1 MLDQMSMPV
10 LFIVVIVLLG
20 LVTGG
25 LSWGFGFSERAN
37 AQTARLPAPNLRRTH
52 EGPARQDDR
61 LTLP

>member
-25 LSWGFGFSERAN
+25 LFLGIRILGSRQHSG
-37 AQTARLPAPNLRRTH
+37 
-52 EGPARQDDR
+52 GPSPGSRPEDDS
-61 LTLP
+61 